1 MNNQLIALILA
12 MRLPFLLLT
21 CSVILLSIAA
31 ALATGVD
38 IKLMDAVL
46 VMSGALAAHISVN
59 LLNEYQDFQSGL
71 DALTSKTPFSGGS
84 GALIARP
91 SAAKF
96 IAKMTVLFLGITIAI
111 GLYFTLSVGFP
122 LLAIGIVGVVIIVLY
137 TQWLNK
143 QAILCLIAC
152 GFAFGPLMVLG
163 GYFVLTGTINATIL
177 LISLVPF
184 FLTNNLLLIN
194 QFPDITPDKSVG
206 RNNFPIKYGINI
218 SLYVYFVFVLL
229 AMITT
234 FFILLSLELAIVS
247 YLTLLPMLIA
257 LVVVLRLKLNNT
269 VMTNII
275 TAMAVSVMSAVLS
288 PLLLALAIYLT

>member
-1 MNNQLIALILA
+1 MFN
-12 MRLPFLLLT
+12 RLW
-21 CSVILLSIAA
+21 I
-31 ALATGVD
+31 
-38 IKLMDAVL
+38 
-46 VMSGALAAHISVN
+46 
-59 LLNEYQDFQSGL
+59 
-71 DALTSKTPFSGGS
+71 
-84 GALIARP
+84 
-91 SAAKF
+91 
-96 IAKMTVLFLGITIAI
+96 
-111 GLYFTLSVGFP
+111 
-122 LLAIGIVGVVIIVLY
+122 
-137 TQWLNK
+137 
-143 QAILCLIAC
+143 CL
-152 GFAFGPLMVLG
+152 GPLMVLG